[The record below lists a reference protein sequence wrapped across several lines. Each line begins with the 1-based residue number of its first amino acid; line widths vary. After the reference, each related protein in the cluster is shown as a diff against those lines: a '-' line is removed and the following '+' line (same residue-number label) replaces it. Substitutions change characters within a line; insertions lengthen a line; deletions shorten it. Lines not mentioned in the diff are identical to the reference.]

1 MTTTGVVKGEVQM
14 DKLSKQ
20 VSELSK
26 YETDL
31 KRKDFKAIAKQQLY
45 IQSKLIEETK
55 ILTLKNK

>member
-1 MTTTGVVKGEVQM
+1 M

-20 VSELSK
+20 VSQLSK

-45 IQSKLIEETK
+45 IQSKLIEDTK